1 MNEGLP
7 PDSRPAQAYFH
18 HLLQKGP
25 IPDLQEFWQWLTA
38 HALTD
43 DKLAGEYVDFLL
55 KNQKYEE
62 ALQVWTGQLGKRAGN
77 YPAGN
82 GLYNADF
89 ETETTGTTLDWRIR
103 QVGGVEVKRDS
114 TVARQGGWSLRT
126 HFDGKENVA
135 YSDIAERVVV
145 SPGAYRFE
153 AWVRTEEIATDQ
165 GIGWRIFDAEST
177 SRLNLDFENRVGTA
191 EWTKLEKNFVVPSQ
205 TRLLEVQVVRRR
217 SLKFDNKISG
227 TAWIDAVSLVT
238 AKE

>member
-1 MNEGLP
+1 M
-7 PDSRPAQAYFH
+7 
-18 HLLQKGP
+18 
-25 IPDLQEFWQWLTA
+25 
-38 HALTD
+38 
-43 DKLAGEYVDFLL
+43 DFLL

-62 ALQVWTGQLGKRAGN
+62 ALQVWTGQLGKRAGD

-114 TVARQGGWSLRT
+114 TVARQGGWSLRI

-153 AWVRTEEIATDQ
+153 AWIRTEEITTDQ
-165 GIGWRIFDAEST
+165 GIGWRIFDAESP

-191 EWTKLEKNFVVPSQ
+191 EWTKLEKTFVVPSE

-227 TAWIDAVSLVT
+227 TAWIDAVSLVA